1 MLANGDNITTRREA
15 RDFLLNRSNNF
26 KGFYIEIKILLS
38 ISLFFNFLI
47 FILIS
52 FYFINDSE
60 VYFKSSGLFVSVDN
74 YDNANGIGSRGIR
87 NNNPLNI
94 RNSNKN
100 KWLGEVKKKRDS
112 EFEEF
117 VSVEFGFRA
126 GYKTLMTYRKKYDIK
141 TIEGIVKR
149 FSPPNENNTESIIN
163 KISIMTGIP
172 RNESIGKDEYI
183 ILIQKMAVI
192 ESGHLFNIEL
202 IKKGISIN

>member
-1 MLANGDNITTRREA
+1 MLANGDNITTRRET

-26 KGFYIEIKILLS
+26 KGFYIEIKILIS

-60 VYFKSSGLFVSVDN
+60 VYFKNSGLFVSVDN
-74 YDNANGIGSRGIR
+74 YANANANANSSRGIR

-94 RNSNKN
+94 GNSNKN
-100 KWLGEVKKKRDS
+100 RWLGEVKKKRDS

-126 GYKTLMTYRKKYDIK
+126 GYKTLMTYRNKYDIK

-149 FSPPNENNTESIIN
+149 FSPPNENNTENIIN
-163 KISIMTGIP
+163 QISIMTGIP
-172 RNESIGKDEYI
+172 RNESIGKDE
-183 ILIQKMAVI
+183 
-192 ESGHLFNIEL
+192 
-202 IKKGISIN
+202 